1 MISDRYYRPQYLA
14 TTFKIYLGLLYKI
27 TRFVILIELAE
38 RKRNSVVLH
47 GRVYGV
53 DHGAVHH
60 NLKERCA
67 AVVVMS

>member
-1 MISDRYYRPQYLA
+1 M
-14 TTFKIYLGLLYKI
+14 YLGLLYKI

-38 RKRNSVVLH
+38 RKRSSVVLH